1 MTSPKIIRDP
11 LADHMLTPQNAALLK
26 IPRRLV
32 VDRIA
37 ALNISPG
44 GLTTGGVTSIGAAKR
59 SLTRP
64 AGERG
69 VQKGIKSR
77 KGVE

>member
-1 MTSPKIIRDP
+1 MPVADAVARKLGITDVEAEVLPIRKVP
-11 LADHMLTPQNAALLK
+11 WLPSY
-26 IPRRLV
+26 RR
-32 VDRIA
+32 
-37 ALNISPG
+37 PGG
-44 GLTTGGVTSIGAAKR
+44 GLTTAGVTSIGAAKR

>member
-26 IPRRLV
+26 SPRRLV

-37 ALNISPG
+37 ALNISTWRANDRRGHVDRG
-44 GLTTGGVTSIGAAKR
+44 GEEV
-59 SLTRP
+59 
-64 AGERG
+64 
-69 VQKGIKSR
+69 VD
-77 KGVE
+77 